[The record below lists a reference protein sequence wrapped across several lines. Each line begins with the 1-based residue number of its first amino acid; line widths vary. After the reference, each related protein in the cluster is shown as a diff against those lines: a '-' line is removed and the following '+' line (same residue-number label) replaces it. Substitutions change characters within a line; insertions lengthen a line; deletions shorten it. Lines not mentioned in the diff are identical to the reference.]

1 MKRMTLPLGA
11 ALVSAVHAPM
21 LLARDY
27 EAFDEFVPIVE
38 INATDGDIGFHVL
51 LDGEG
56 WRVAKIYD
64 SDWDRMLRVRGTD
77 DLEEQGVTELFIE
90 SAEPLCWADPEADP
104 DEEIV
109 TLEEFVER
117 FEAGTYHA
125 RGRTLDGELLKA
137 SAELTHELPA
147 APADVEVEVERDD
160 DDVEVEISWSVGH
173 DLGNCAYPDG
183 LITDPGKVPVHRWE
197 IVVEPNEDQIPEGM
211 AISKFMVQLPGNL
224 DEDDLEVEIPES
236 FLEAYLEAGVT
247 EYKYEIGAREKSGN
261 QTFTEGEFEV
271 EL

>member
-1 MKRMTLPLGA
+1 MKRHTLPHFA
-11 ALVSAVHAPM
+11 ALICAIQSPALMAGGHA
-21 LLARDY
+21 
-27 EAFDEFVPIVE
+27 EFDEFVPIVE

-90 SAEPLCWADPEADP
+90 SAEPLCWDDPEADD

-137 SAELTHELPA
+137 SAELTHDLPA
-147 APADVEVEVERDD
+147 APANVEVEVEIEGDD
-160 DDVEVEISWSVGH
+160 IEVEISWASGD

-183 LITDPGKVPVHRWE
+183 LIPDPGKVPVHRWE
-197 IVVEPNEDQIPEGM
+197 IVIEPNEDQIPEGM
-211 AISKFMVQLPGNL
+211 AISKFTVQLPGNL
-224 DEDDLEVEIPES
+224 DADDLEVEVPEA

>member
-1 MKRMTLPLGA
+1 MMRLILPLGA
-11 ALVSAVHAPM
+11 VLLSSAYAPT
-21 LLARDY
+21 LLAGDY
-27 EAFDEFVPIVE
+27 EEFDEFVPIVE
-38 INATDGDIGFHVL
+38 INSTDGDIGFHVL

-104 DEEIV
+104 DDEIV
-109 TLEEFVER
+109 TLEEFVDR

-125 RGRTLDGELLKA
+125 RGRTLEGERLKA
-137 SAELTHELPA
+137 SAELTHNLPA
-147 APADVEVEVERDD
+147 APANIEVEVEMDG
-160 DDVEVEISWSVGH
+160 DDVEVEISWTVGT
-173 DLGNCAYPDG
+173 DLGNCAYPEG
-183 LITDPGKVPVHRWE
+183 LIPDPGTVPVHRWE
-197 IVVEPNEDQIPEGM
+197 IVIEPNEDQIPEGM
-211 AISKFMVQLPGNL
+211 AVSVFMVQLPGNL
-224 DEDDLEVEIPES
+224 EADDLEVEIPES

-247 EYKYEIGAREKSGN
+247 EYKYEIGAREESGN